1 MANQL
6 VWEDRFN
13 IGVDVID
20 KEHMKLFKII
30 NKLFTFSENKN
41 KSSWVCQE
49 GIKYFKD
56 HALKHFADEET
67 YMVSISYKELE
78 THKRLHEDFKTHI
91 IPALENELVQSNY
104 SEDAINH
111 FLGVCTGW
119 LIGHT
124 LTEDHAITNNKSIKW
139 ANLPPEEEVN
149 AVKQMILELLYDLFN
164 LDAQAVS
171 ACYGGERFGHG
182 IYYQLVYSTEKGE
195 QQEIILVFEEKL
207 LIDTVGKLMGSQ
219 PGKMDVMIMN
229 AARFVAK
236 QFVECIK
243 QHFPATGNY
252 TIKSEN
258 LLSYEQFQKVF
269 TRQVPKYSLLFNT
282 GAGYFA
288 YCTMTPHAV
297 KRTSRTSIKTENAMT
312 EVKEYLDKTKQENSS
327 GKKKLLIVDDS
338 ETILQFMK
346 KLLQKDY
353 QVDIANSGVSAIR
366 CITLE
371 RPDLVLLDHDM
382 PVCDGAQV
390 LQMIRSET
398 AFEDVPVMFLTGRAD
413 ANIVS
418 KIIPMKPEGYML
430 KTLKPADIK
439 KTIDNYFKRQK

>member
-1 MANQL
+1 MGNQL
-6 VWEDRFN
+6 VWEERFN
-13 IGVDVID
+13 IGVDFID
-20 KEHMKLFKII
+20 NEHMKLFKII

-49 GIKYFKD
+49 GVKYFKD
-56 HALKHFADEET
+56 HALKHFADEEA
-67 YMVSISYKELE
+67 YMASISYKELE
-78 THKRLHEDFKTHI
+78 THKRLHEDFRLNI
-91 IPALENELVQSNY
+91 LPALEKELEQSSY

-119 LIGHT
+119 LISHT
-124 LTEDHAITNNKSIKW
+124 LTEDHAITGNEITKW
-139 ANLPPEEEVN
+139 SNLPPKEEIGAARQV
-149 AVKQMILELLYDLFN
+149 ILGLLYDLFR
-164 LDAQAVS
+164 LEAQVVS
-171 ACYGGERFGHG
+171 ETYSGEKFGQG
-182 IYYQLVYSTEKGE
+182 IYYQLVYSTGKGE

-207 LIDTVGKLMGSQ
+207 LIDTVGKLMGGQ
-219 PGKMDVMIMN
+219 PGKMDVMLMN

-243 QHFPATGNY
+243 EHFPSTDTY
-252 TIKSEN
+252 KIKSEN

-269 TRQVPKYSLLFNT
+269 KRQVPKYSLLFNT

-288 YCTMTPHAV
+288 YCAMTPHAI
-297 KRTSRTSIKTENAMT
+297 KRTGRTSIKTENAMT
-312 EVKEYLDKTKQENSS
+312 EIKEYLNKNELENNS

-353 QVDIANSGVSAIR
+353 QVAIATSGVSAIR

-398 AFEDVPVMFLTGRAD
+398 AFGDIPVMFLTGRAD
-413 ANIVS
+413 ANTVS

-439 KTIDNYFKRQK
+439 KTIDNYFKRLK